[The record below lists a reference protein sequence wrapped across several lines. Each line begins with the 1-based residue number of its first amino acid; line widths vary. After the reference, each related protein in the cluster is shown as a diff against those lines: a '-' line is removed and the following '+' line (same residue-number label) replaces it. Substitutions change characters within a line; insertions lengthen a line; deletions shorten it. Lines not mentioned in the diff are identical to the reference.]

1 MFFWGKVQDYPE
13 QPYLLR
19 YGEWARYQA
28 IMFRGQAQWQRACG
42 TKRRRRRKSFLV
54 EPQPRF
60 LFRRA
65 MADWHDTTTQLTLA
79 AVPLV
84 DWIASIMPRTLSSAK
99 GVDDGKNDVPVEECD
114 WL

>member
-1 MFFWGKVQDYPE
+1 
-13 QPYLLR
+13 
-19 YGEWARYQA
+19 
-28 IMFRGQAQWQRACG
+28 
-42 TKRRRRRKSFLV
+42 
-54 EPQPRF
+54 
-60 LFRRA
+60 

-99 GVDDGKNDVPVEECD
+99 GVDDGKGEVPVEECD